1 MTWNV
6 RVHDVVGGRWIGV
19 VHAATEEE
27 ARLVALSIMNIP
39 TEADF
44 DVSPRG

>member
-19 VHAATEEE
+19 VHAATEAE
-27 ARLVALSIMNIP
+27 ARLVALSFFDIP
-39 TEADF
+39 VEADF
-44 DVSPRG
+44 SVSPR